1 MYSFLGFRISET
13 EFGVLD
19 SAKIYCQLKKTGNF
33 TGFII
38 KALKTDRDCE
48 PAYILAILELPTRL
62 PRGMYGCQASRP
74 GCVVAGAVRRR
85 NP

>member
-1 MYSFLGFRISET
+1 MYSFLGFRIGET

-19 SAKIYCQLKKTGNF
+19 SAKVYCQLKKTGKF

-38 KALKTDRDCE
+38 KALKTNRDCE
-48 PAYILAILELPTRL
+48 PAYISNFR
-62 PRGMYGCQASRP
+62 RGCPGVSCGCQASRP